1 MRVSIASSSVENV
14 IFIKFIGVASYI
26 VAYQNLEI
34 ISKLHTNVKHKCPTY
49 PTATWKTS

>member
-1 MRVSIASSSVENV
+1 MRASIASVENV

-34 ISKLHTNVKHKCPTY
+34 ISKFHTNVKHKCQTY